1 MKSQEKRMREVM
13 RLFEIS
19 SGIRRTMW
27 VILVACVGFVSP
39 VFFSSSAAAEIC
51 DQLAKGI
58 DPSRRPTPAEAQL
71 INVSEIEL
79 LEWTDY
85 VTGVV
90 IVDVDNDGIDD
101 VLAWRIAGS
110 GRFGMGEAYGFSE
123 DQSKLNRK
131 FSIDLGVLQDP
142 RIVRLDGINYL
153 LVTDS
158 GDEDGMR
165 VLRVS
170 QSTAGKYQRQTVC
183 RMQTEVKAETKC
195 HHPACRHLQWL
206 IDKGD
211 AAADFVNVVWPH
223 KYFAPAGLE
232 VYFPEEGSE
241 GDFDNS
247 GRPTT
252 VWRIGIKGYAFEY
265 IYWGLLGQGDEYPMV
280 DPVQRRQ
287 DEGAFR
293 RRVMEGD
300 QHARLQ
306 RVLREQGNVLS
317 RQLGRKISLPA
328 EGEFFLF
335 NATNRTY
342 WAWDLG
348 RPPYGEQVHVLY
360 TNASKTDYIG
370 AINVKRSTALK
381 QCSKDC
387 EVMLA
392 P

>member
-1 MKSQEKRMREVM
+1 MLSELRDGMSRTQKAVLTACLGLASF
-13 RLFEIS
+13 LFI
-19 SGIRRTMW
+19 
-27 VILVACVGFVSP
+27 
-39 VFFSSSAAAEIC
+39 SSSAAADIC
-51 DQLAKGI
+51 DQLAQVISTGERSKGI
-58 DPSRRPTPAEAQL
+58 DPSRMPTPAEKEL
-71 INVSEIEL
+71 IEATKIEL

-85 VTGVV
+85 AAGVA
-90 IVDVDNDGIDD
+90 IVDIDNDGADD

-110 GRFGMGEAYGFSE
+110 GRFVSGEAFE
-123 DQSKLNRK
+123 LVRPQAKLSRK
-131 FSIDLGVLQDP
+131 FSIDLGVLWEP
-142 RIVRLDGINYL
+142 RFVRLAGVNYL
-153 LVTDS
+153 LVTS
-158 GDEDGMR
+158 TGDEREMS

-170 QSTAGKYQRQTVC
+170 RSTNGGYRAQTVC
-183 RMQTEVKAETKC
+183 QVQTEVKTRTKC
-195 HHPACRHLQWL
+195 RHPACRQLQVL

-211 AAADFVNVVWPH
+211 DASGFATIAWPH
-223 KYFAPAGLE
+223 KYFPPAGLA

-252 VWRIGIKGYAFEY
+252 VWRIGRNGYAFEH
-265 IYWGLLGQGDEYPMV
+265 IYWGLLGQGDEYPTV
-280 DPVQRRQ
+280 DPAWRPK
-287 DEGAFR
+287 DEGAFHR
-293 RRVMEGD
+293 WVMEGD

-335 NATNRTY
+335 SATNRTY

-370 AINVKRSTALK
+370 AINVKRSPALK
-381 QCSKDC
+381 QCSRDC
-387 EVMLA
+387 AAMLA